1 MFMEDVSF
9 FAAFGLIMLI
19 TLVFGVIAYVIS
31 ALAFCKVLRLMGH
44 PKPVMGWVPI
54 YGQICILDATKAC
67 GVVIFGRFIPMSTF
81 RFLPLAPIVSCLMN
95 MIPLLGAI
103 AGMILS
109 IAYLIG
115 SYYMYKLV
123 YGILDGKSDL
133 SDFDIVALL
142 SLFIPLITLFKFFLA
157 SEANVSFA
165 GIQAYNASFGMS
177 SDGSSSQ
184 TYDGTNPYYDNQGY
198 NQGGQYQQP
207 QGFQPYPQQQ
217 AFNSQQGYRGFDN
230 NQNFGGQQSTQG
242 FGVQQSQAYPGQQ
255 QGFQPQ
261 GFQPQQQ
268 APQQPQQSSND
279 DDFTFI

>member
-1 MFMEDVSF
+1 MEDVSF
-9 FAAFGLIMLI
+9 FAAFGFIMLI
-19 TLVFGVIAYVIS
+19 TMVFAIIAYAIS

-44 PKPVMGWVPI
+44 PKPVMGWVPV
-54 YGQICILDATKAC
+54 YSQICILDATKAC

-133 SDFDIVALL
+133 SDFDVVALL

-177 SDGSSSQ
+177 ADGSSSQ
-184 TYDGTNPYYDNQGY
+184 PYGNSNPYYDNQGY
-198 NQGGQYQQP
+198 DPYQQA
-207 QGFQPYPQQQ
+207 QGFQPYQQQ
-217 AFNSQQGYRGFDN
+217 QTLQQGYQGFDN

-242 FGVQQSQAYPGQQ
+242 FSNQQMTQGFGVQQPQAFPGQS
-255 QGFQPQ
+255 Q

-268 APQQPQQSSND
+268 VSQQSQQSADD
-279 DDFTFI
+279 DDFTFF